1 MANEENL
8 NPVRTKS
15 EARERGKNG
24 GIKSG
29 IKRRQKR
36 DFAFCANLFLNQKVT
51 NEDIKQQLADLGV
64 KSKDQINMMAI
75 VGAMFN
81 AAMAGDSK
89 AAKLI
94 TEWTAAQSAVA
105 TEESESDPL
114 TLALDSLEGDENE

>member
-1 MANEENL
+1 MANEQNLIPFRSEN
-8 NPVRTKS
+8 
-15 EARERGKNG
+15 EAREKGRNG

-29 IKRRQKR
+29 QKRRQKR
-36 DFAFCANLFLNQKVT
+36 DFAYCANLFLNQKVT

-94 TEWTAAQSAVA
+94 TEWTATQSAVA
-105 TEESESDPL
+105 TEEAENDPL